1 MSTPQL
7 PQGMN
12 ATVSGLT
19 THIQHEPVSVDDV
32 ISGAPTQGT
41 VELGTIGGC
50 EVGIWELREGVV
62 VDIEVEEIFVVLS
75 GEAYIDFIDASG
87 ATTETVTVR
96 QGDVMRLAEGSQT
109 RWTVPEHIRKVY
121 IS

>member
-1 MSTPQL
+1 M
-7 PQGMN
+7 
-12 ATVSGLT
+12 
-19 THIQHEPVSVDDV
+19 

-41 VELGTIGGC
+41 VELGTVGGS

-62 VDIEVEEIFVVLS
+62 IDTEVEEIFVVLS

-109 RWTVPEHIRKVY
+109 RWTVPDHIRKVY